1 MEPTK
6 VSWSLGYTMNM
17 GNFES
22 LRLDCQ
28 VADYQRD
35 GRKVVNDLDAQGIRS
50 VVVGGSG
57 LFIQGLL
64 EDLQFPGSD
73 PEIGR
78 AHV

>member
-35 GRKVVNDLDAQGIRS
+35 DESAKEASDRIY
-50 VVVGGSG
+50 
-57 LFIQGLL
+57 
-64 EDLQFPGSD
+64 QFV
-73 PEIGR
+73 ENQLIEKLKE
-78 AHV
+78 AKQELV